1 MAVKNYERSLKK
13 FVQSNK
19 VLSIFT
25 KENKIVVSGTK
36 SIVESLNE
44 NMTLKDVYKIIR
56 QTDSDSSEVASYSP
70 IIFPRSLTSNI
81 LPFLIFIRQIQ

>member
-19 VLSIFT
+19 VLSIFM